1 MGITVDERFHP
12 DLTEAVRRLVEH
24 FQPERIYLFGSR
36 ARGDHREDS
45 DYDILV
51 VVAESLEPH
60 YRRAARALASIEDLD
75 LSGEVLVF
83 TVEQFEDQQSAAASL
98 SSTVQ
103 REGTLRYA
111 N

>member
-51 VVAESLEPH
+51 VVRE
-60 YRRAARALASIEDLD
+60 
-75 LSGEVLVF
+75 SGEPYLDRMRTASRLIRDLLVP
-83 TVEQFEDQQSAAASL
+83 TQVVVVTIEEFERDAPVVSSLPDRVSHEGLILYAA
-98 SSTVQ
+98 
-103 REGTLRYA
+103 
-111 N
+111 

>member
-1 MGITVDERFHP
+1 MGITIDERFHP

-36 ARGDHREDS
+36 ARGDERDDS

-51 VVAESLEPH
+51 VVNESREPH
-60 YRRAARALASIEDLD
+60 YIRSARALKAIEDLD
-75 LSGEVLVF
+75 LSGEILVF
-83 TVEQFEDQQSAAASL
+83 TRDQFEEQQVAAASL
-98 SSTVQ
+98 SSTVL
-103 REGTLRYA
+103 REGRLLYA